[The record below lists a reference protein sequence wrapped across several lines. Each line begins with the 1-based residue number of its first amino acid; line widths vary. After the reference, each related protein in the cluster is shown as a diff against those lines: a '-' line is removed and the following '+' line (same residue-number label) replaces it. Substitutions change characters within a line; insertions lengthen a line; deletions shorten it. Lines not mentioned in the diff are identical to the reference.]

1 MATPTTTKQEA
12 GFPPLPEGSGLQ
24 PENLMSGRTLSFYAE
39 EDLVKRIHTLA
50 ALEERKPSQI
60 VAMALRLFTSLPEEA
75 RAAMRYAEFH
85 GKGEELVRAMAR
97 AALEV
102 EYAITQAE
110 IIEQMRRREH
120 TPLTSEDAILEEAVR
135 LTAGT

>member
-1 MATPTTTKQEA
+1 
-12 GFPPLPEGSGLQ
+12 
-24 PENLMSGRTLSFYAE
+24 MSGRTLSFYAE
-39 EDLVKRIHTLA
+39 EDLVRRIHDLA
-50 ALEERKPSQI
+50 ALEARKPSQV

-75 RAAMRYAEFH
+75 RAAMRYAEFR

-110 IIEQMRRREH
+110 LVEQMRRREH
-120 TPLTSEDAILEEAVR
+120 TPLADEDAILEEAVR